1 MDPSVTPNDGAS
13 PPQNLLAEETYRAL
27 FDSAPDAVLV
37 VDSGGSI
44 VALNPQAERMFGY
57 AADELCGRPIEALLP
72 PRFAEAHKAH
82 RTDYAANPAP
92 RPMGSGLE
100 LWGQHKSGRTF
111 PVEIS
116 LSPLQHGRR
125 RLISAAVRDVTDR
138 RRAQEELRRARDEL
152 EQRVAERTAALA
164 AQILETERG
173 LEQLR
178 RQAEM
183 LDVASEPIFAWDL
196 DRGIVFWNKA
206 AVETYGFTRDEALG
220 RVSHALLATEAPAGV
235 TRLREDLERDGHWSG
250 ELVHTA
256 RDGRKIV
263 ADSRMVVLSTQAG
276 ERLVLEA
283 CRDITA
289 RRAAEETLRQSQ
301 KMEAVGQLTG
311 GIAHDFNNLLTI
323 ILANLQLLEDELAP
337 GSLARDLADSA
348 TRAALRGADLTRKLL
363 VFSRRQQL
371 EAAPLD
377 VNERVSTVAGILSR
391 TLGERIRATET
402 LAAGLPPALVD
413 AGQFETALLNLAVNA
428 RDAMPQGGEL
438 RFETFATIAG
448 DDNAAQLN
456 LAKGTYVS
464 ICVADTG
471 TGMTEDV
478 MRRAF
483 EPFFTT
489 KETGKGTGLGLSM
502 VYGFATQSG
511 GGVTLESEPGAGTR
525 VTLHLPS
532 SAEGVAPA
540 PPSYRDLRGS
550 ESILLVEDDN
560 QVRAATAMLL
570 KGLGYR
576 ITEASDAANALKLL
590 ATNLAVDLL
599 FTDVVLASG
608 MSGPELARE
617 ARRSRPALKVLFMS
631 GHVRD
636 TAAFREELER
646 DARFIAKP
654 FKKQELAEMLRA
666 TLEGA
671 PRSPARARA

>member
-1 MDPSVTPNDGAS
+1 MREPRPRQD
-13 PPQNLLAEETYRAL
+13 LLADETYRAL
-27 FDSAPDAVLV
+27 FESAPDAVVV
-37 VDSGGSI
+37 VDSEGSI
-44 VALNPQAERMFGY
+44 VVLNPQAEQMFGY
-57 AADELCGRPIEALLP
+57 GIDELRGEPIERLLP
-72 PRFAEAHKAH
+72 ARFADAHKAY
-82 RTDYAANPAP
+82 RTAYAANPIP

-100 LWGQHKSGRTF
+100 LWGRHKAGTTF

-116 LSPLQHGRR
+116 LSPLQDGQR
-125 RLISAAVRDVTDR
+125 RLISASVRDVTDR
-138 RRAQEELRRARDEL
+138 RRAQEELRRARDNL
-152 EQRVAERTAALA
+152 EKRVAERTAELA
-164 AQILETERG
+164 AQVRETERG

-206 AVETYGFTRDEALG
+206 AAETYGYTRDEALG
-220 RVSHALLATEAPAGV
+220 RLNHELLATEAPGGLA
-235 TRLREDLERDGHWSG
+235 RLRAELERDGRWSG
-250 ELVHTA
+250 ELQHTT

-263 ADSRMVVLSTQAG
+263 VESRMVLLSSPAG

-283 CRDITA
+283 CRDITE
-289 RRAAEETLRQSQ
+289 RLAAEETLRQAQ

-337 GSLARDLADSA
+337 GSLARDLSDSA

-363 VFSRRQQL
+363 VFARRQQL

-377 VNERVSTVAGILSR
+377 VNERVSTVAAILSR
-391 TLGERIRATET
+391 TLGERIRATES
-402 LAAGLPPALVD
+402 LAPGLPPALVD
-413 AGQFETALLNLAVNA
+413 AGQLETALLNLAVNA

-438 RFETFATIAG
+438 RFETFETVVD

-456 LAKGTYVS
+456 LANGAYVS
-464 ICVADTG
+464 IGVADTG

-489 KETGKGTGLGLSM
+489 KEATKGTGLGLSM

-511 GGVTLESEPGAGTR
+511 GGVTLESELGAGTR
-525 VTLHLPS
+525 VTLHLPRA
-532 SAEGVAPA
+532 SAEGLPAAPA
-540 PPSYRDLRGS
+540 SYRDLRGS
-550 ESILLVEDDN
+550 ESILLVEDDS

-576 ITEASDAANALKLL
+576 ITEASDAAAALKLL
-590 ATNLAVDLL
+590 ATGLAVDLL

-617 ARRSRPALKVLFMS
+617 ARRIRPTLKVLFMS

-646 DARFIAKP
+646 NARFIGKP
-654 FKKQELAEMLRA
+654 FKKQDLAEIVRA
-666 TLEGA
+666 TLDHRET
-671 PRSPARARA
+671 